1 MKKYFKISVILLL
14 LALSLTLVFTGC
26 AKDGQESDLS
36 TDELAVGTDTEAKEK
51 DLSEYI
57 PLSKDGTPLY
67 TVVYQTTDLIDGTT
81 ISNYSNAASSIA
93 SKLNELM
100 PKANF
105 KKLSGKTLPTDTKVI
120 AVGNVK
126 GVLEES
132 FDKLRFND
140 WKIKEND
147 GNVSIAA
154 YTESALYISTE
165 RIKDNLE
172 VIDGDVYL
180 KKDALDISHHS
191 SYHIETMTV
200 GNTDISDYVISYTG
214 DNKELATY
222 LRDTVRTANGAIL
235 PIEENSS
242 AARSIS
248 IETSTDA
255 DGYKVAKD
263 GEKLKISYSGNL
275 DKELLRLHIE
285 KSFGDVKRNGS
296 LDLDTLANEFSI
308 SDGRKIISYNVL
320 NVWHGSNAGVRDD
333 MTVRMI
339 QGYAPDFVCLQEF
352 DIGYRNSAD
361 GLIDRLAAD
370 YAEVDISGVDKNEIW
385 NPIFYDI
392 DKYAVL
398 ETGWI
403 YLPSVTSSYESNY
416 NGIFSDGKSRFRSLV
431 WAVFEDKTTEE
442 IFLVGNTH
450 LSVDNANEVQA
461 GEVEKISGKLK
472 EIAAKYDGCVTLL
485 AGDLNSNRENALG
498 GVSKLI
504 GEHGFKDTYDV
515 AHHRNN
521 YHTTH
526 TSGNLPVAG
535 YMKNAIDHVLTLND
549 LDVQTYLVL
558 YDSDIL
564 EASDHCPTVVQFT
577 TKPNS

>member
-1 MKKYFKISVILLL
+1 MKKRFTLPVILLL
-14 LALSLTLVFTGC
+14 LTLSLTFVFAGC
-26 AKDGQESDLS
+26 ADNGQDIDLS
-36 TDELAVGTDTEAKEK
+36 TDESVVGTDTETKKK

-57 PLSKDGTPLY
+57 PLSKDGVPLY
-67 TVVYQTTDLIDGTT
+67 TVVYQTADLIDGTT
-81 ISNYSNAASSIA
+81 ISNYSNAASSIV
-93 SKLNELM
+93 SKLNELV

-105 KKLSGKTLPTDTKVI
+105 KKLSGRTLPTDTKVI

-126 GVLEES
+126 GVLEEN

-140 WKIKEND
+140 WRIREND
-147 GNVSIAA
+147 GNVSVAA

-180 KKDALDISHHS
+180 KKNVLDMSHHS

-200 GNTDISDYVISYTG
+200 GNTDIFDYVISYTG
-214 DNKELATY
+214 NNKELATY
-222 LRDTVRTANGAIL
+222 FRDAIRTFNGAIL
-235 PIEENSS
+235 PMEENSS
-242 AARSIS
+242 AAKSIL
-248 IETSTDA
+248 IETSTDTE
-255 DGYKVAKD
+255 GYKVAKD
-263 GEKLKISYSGNL
+263 GEKLKISYSGDL

-285 KSFGDVKRNGS
+285 KSFDDVKRNGS
-296 LDLDTLANEFSI
+296 LDLDTLENELSI

-320 NVWHGSNAGVRDD
+320 NVWNGSSAGVRDD
-333 MTVRMI
+333 ATVRMI

-352 DIGYRNSAD
+352 DVGYRNSAD
-361 GLIDRLAAD
+361 GLIDCLSAD
-370 YAEVDISGVDKNEIW
+370 YAEVNVDGVDKNEIW

-392 DKYAVL
+392 DKYTVL
-398 ETGWI
+398 ETGWV
-403 YLPSVTSSYESNY
+403 YLPSVTSSNESGY
-416 NGIFSDGKSRFRSLV
+416 NGFPNGKSRFRSLV

-442 IFLVGNTH
+442 IFLIGNTH
-450 LSVDNANEVQA
+450 LSYENADEVQV
-461 GEVEKISGKLK
+461 GEVSVISGKLK

-485 AGDLNSNRENALG
+485 SGDLNSSRENASG
-498 GVSKLI
+498 GVSTFI
-504 GEHGFKDTYDV
+504 NNHGFKDTYDA

-526 TSGNLPVAG
+526 TSGNLPIAG
-535 YMKNAIDHVLTLND
+535 YMKNAIDHVLSLND

-577 TKPNS
+577 TNQNS

>member
-1 MKKYFKISVILLL
+1 MKKCFTLSVILLL
-14 LALSLTLVFTGC
+14 LTLSLTFVFAGC
-26 AKDGQESDLS
+26 ADNGPETDLS
-36 TDELAVGTDTEAKEK
+36 TDESVVGTDTETSKK

-57 PLSKDGTPLY
+57 PLSKDGAPLY
-67 TVVYQTTDLIDGTT
+67 TVVYQTADLIDGTT
-81 ISNYSNAASSIA
+81 ISNYSNAASSIV
-93 SKLNELM
+93 SKLNELVS
-100 PKANF
+100 KANF
-105 KKLSGKTLPTDTKVI
+105 KKLSGRTLPTDTKVI

-126 GVLEES
+126 GVFEEN

-140 WKIKEND
+140 WRIRENN
-147 GNVSIAA
+147 GNVSVAA

-180 KKDALDISHHS
+180 KRNVLDMSHHS

-200 GNTDISDYVISYTG
+200 GDTDIFDYVISYTG

-222 LRDTVRTANGAIL
+222 FRDAIRTFNGAII
-235 PIEENSS
+235 PIKENSS
-242 AARSIS
+242 AARSIL
-248 IETSTDA
+248 IETSTA
-255 DGYKVAKD
+255 SDGYKVAKD
-263 GEKLKISYSGNL
+263 GEKIKISFSSEL

-285 KSFGDVKRNGS
+285 KSFDDVKRNGS
-296 LDLDTLANEFSI
+296 LDLDTLENELSI

-320 NVWHGSNAGVRDD
+320 NVWSGSSAGIRDD

-339 QGYAPDFVCLQEF
+339 QDYAPDFVCLQEF
-352 DIGYRNSAD
+352 DVGYRNSAD
-361 GLIDRLAAD
+361 GLIDRLSAD
-370 YAEVDISGVDKNEIW
+370 YTEVDIDGVDKNEIW

-392 DKYAVL
+392 DKYTVL
-398 ETGWI
+398 ETGWV
-403 YLPSVTSSYESNY
+403 YLPSVTSSNESNY
-416 NGIFSDGKSRFRSLV
+416 NGFPDGKSRFRSLV

-450 LSVDNANEVQA
+450 LSYESANEVQA
-461 GEVEKISGKLK
+461 GEVEKISVKLK
-472 EIAAKYDGCVTLL
+472 EVASKYDGCVTLL
-485 AGDLNSNRENALG
+485 SGDLNSSRENALS

-504 GEHGFKDTYDV
+504 SEHGFKDTYDA

-526 TSGNLPVAG
+526 TSGNIPVAG

-564 EASDHCPTVVQFT
+564 EASDHCPTIVQFT
-577 TKPNS
+577 TNQNS